1 MDDLAKARV
10 SRRDFL
16 KSLGLGAAVAAA
28 ASLLPEATARAAE
41 ASEGKTWGM
50 LVDLTRCSGC
60 NSCALACK
68 EANGLPHIPGTVP
81 TALETNTY
89 TFVEAFQVANRHGEI
104 VTRYVKRQC
113 MHCLEA
119 ACVSACPAAAMH
131 SSGEGPIIYRASRCL
146 GCRYCMVAC
155 PFGIPR
161 FNWDNSIT
169 PRINKCWL
177 CYERLKE
184 GEEPACVSACPTG
197 AIRFG
202 RREDL
207 LAQAHARIAS
217 HPDRYIDHVFGQSE
231 VGGTS
236 VLYISDVPFERLG
249 FPANLPQVAP
259 PKQTEKIL
267 YKLPYVIVGMAAFM
281 TGTAL
286 YTRRKPSVAVPVEVH
301 APDEAS
307 GKEE

>member
-1 MDDLAKARV
+1 MDDLAKARI

-16 KSLGLGAAVAAA
+16 KSLGLGAAATAA
-28 ASLLPEATARAAE
+28 ASVLPGATVRAAGTP
-41 ASEGKTWGM
+41 SGPTWGM
-50 LVDLTRCSGC
+50 LIDLTRCTGC

-68 EANGLPHIPGTVP
+68 EANGLPQIAGKVP
-81 TALETNTY
+81 TALDADTY
-89 TFVEAFQVANRHGEI
+89 TFVEAFQMANVRGEI

-146 GCRYCMVAC
+146 GCRYCEVAC

-169 PRINKCWL
+169 PTINKCWM
-177 CYERLKE
+177 CYQRLKQ
-184 GEEPACVSACPTG
+184 GEEPACVNACPTG

-202 RREDL
+202 RRDDL
-207 LAQAHARIAS
+207 LAQARARIAS
-217 HPDRYIDHVFGQSE
+217 HPDRYIAHIFGESE

-249 FPANLPQVAP
+249 FPANLPTVAP

-267 YKLPYVIVGMAAFM
+267 YKLPYVIFGMAAFM

-286 YTRRKPSVAVPVEVH
+286 YTHRKPSVAVPVE
-301 APDEAS
+301 AGSRAETPDKEA
-307 GKEE
+307 